1 MRAYVTPWGT
11 FGEPWG
17 LWETMG
23 NLGRKNFKLTTQRHT
38 YNWTC
43 RAASLQLKAKNII
56 SPELLHCSVYTE
68 DNDGE
73 EQPGQPGGA
82 INQEQNFVHCA
93 DTDQSELSIQ
103 VT

>member
-1 MRAYVTPWGT
+1 M
-11 FGEPWG
+11 
-17 LWETMG
+17 
-23 NLGRKNFKLTTQRHT
+23 
-38 YNWTC
+38 
-43 RAASLQLKAKNII
+43 SSQLKTKYLI
-56 SPELLHCSVYTE
+56 SPELLHCSVDTE

-73 EQPGQPGGA
+73 EEPGQPGGA